1 MCTIEQSQNHDHNRF
16 WFRCLEKLPHSLASH
31 LNGPQEVKF
40 AEAGDESGDCSIGS
54 LELNAGQCLRAEL
67 ITEGF
72 VPLGGR
78 DDPGLSDHPPGHTA
92 A

>member
-1 MCTIEQSQNHDHNRF
+1 MTII
-16 WFRCLEKLPHSLASH
+16 ASDSDVVRSCH
-31 LNGPQEVKF
+31 TRLLDGPQEVKF
-40 AEAGDESGDCSIGS
+40 AEAGEESGDCSIGS

-67 ITEGF
+67 VTEGF

>member
-1 MCTIEQSQNHDHNRF
+1 MQSQIHDNNRLR
-16 WFRCLEKLPHSLASH
+16 FRCHEKLPHSLASH
-31 LNGPQEVKF
+31 LDGPQEVKF

-54 LELNAGQCLRAEL
+54 LELNAGQCLCAEL
-67 ITEGF
+67 VTEGF

-78 DDPGLSDHPPGHTA
+78 DDAGLSDHPPGQTA